1 MPTRHRVTAV
11 GHMGRSV
18 ASCEG
23 LDPIGWTN
31 RAEFSR
37 QSAVGQTVQPPGDG
51 RGHEAIRRAVSLSR
65 CLAVSLSRCLAVS
78 LSRNAYPCVAIYS
91 HASRQPSLEGAWVS
105 DGYRASGP

>member
-31 RAEFSR
+31 RADVSR
-37 QSAVGQTVQPPGDG
+37 QSAVEQTVQLPGDG

-65 CLAVSLSRCLAVS
+65 RLAVPRCIPMRS
-78 LSRNAYPCVAIYS
+78 DIQP
-91 HASRQPSLEGAWVS
+91 ASRQPSLEGAWVS

>member
-31 RAEFSR
+31 RADVSR
-37 QSAVGQTVQPPGDG
+37 QSAVGQTVQLPGDG
-51 RGHEAIRRAVSLSR
+51 RRHEAIRRAVSLSR
-65 CLAVSLSRCLAVS
+65 CPAMHTHAWRYTAMHPVSHRSRERGCWMGVGHPVL
-78 LSRNAYPCVAIYS
+78 
-91 HASRQPSLEGAWVS
+91 
-105 DGYRASGP
+105 DSGTTTHFENEVQ

>member
-31 RAEFSR
+31 RADVSR
-37 QSAVGQTVQPPGDG
+37 QSAVEQTVQLPGDG

-65 CLAVSLSRCLAVS
+65 CLAVSLSRD
-78 LSRNAYPCVAIYS
+78 AYPCVAIYG

>member
-37 QSAVGQTVQPPGDG
+37 QSAVGQTVQLPGDG

-65 CLAVSLSRCLAVS
+65 CPAVPRCIPMRS
-78 LSRNAYPCVAIYS
+78 DIQPCIPSAIARGS
-91 HASRQPSLEGAWVS
+91 VGVGWV
-105 DGYRASGP
+105 